1 MNYDHLVIVPS
12 CHLVTTMLNT
22 IHLQTFL
29 AVVEAGNYS
38 AAAERLHMS
47 QPAVS
52 QHIRAL
58 EQHLDNVRLFRRV
71 GQQMALTH
79 AGEEL
84 VEVAREMLALSA
96 RAEENIR
103 VLRGQ
108 ISGRVTIGCTPSSG
122 EQLLSPLLATFRER
136 FPAIAVTVTIAPLET
151 LLEWLATQQAQ
162 VLLIE
167 EQQRRRGWESQLLG
181 AERLVLLAPRGH
193 ELLQQEQ
200 VPPGMLRG
208 LPLVLPRAGSPLR
221 RIIEDGLRRRGVG
234 AADVTVAIE
243 TEGMGLMVQAVRDG
257 VGLAFV
263 PQLRLPRGRD
273 TGMVDLA
280 GVNLQQEWYVL
291 RSRERGAPRAVQE
304 LYAFIASAD
313 ARKLLTKEGLKAPS
327 E

>member
-1 MNYDHLVIVPS
+1 
-12 CHLVTTMLNT
+12 MLNT

-58 EQHLDNVRLFRRV
+58 ERYLDNVRLFRRV

-108 ISGRVTIGCTPSSG
+108 ISGRVVVGCTPSSG
-122 EQLLSPLLATFRER
+122 EQLLSSLLASFRTR
-136 FPAIAVTVTIAPLET
+136 FPAIAVIVTIAPIET

-162 VLLIE
+162 ILLIE

-181 AERLVLLAPRGH
+181 VERLALLAPRGH
-193 ELLQQEQ
+193 ALLQQEQ
-200 VPPGMLRG
+200 VPPGMLRA
-208 LPLVLPRAGSPLR
+208 LPLVLPLRGSPLR
-221 RIIEDGLRRRGVG
+221 RIIEDGLRRRGIG
-234 AADVTVAIE
+234 AADITVALE

-257 VGLAFV
+257 LGLAFV

-273 TGMVDLA
+273 TGVIDLA

-304 LYAFIASAD
+304 LYSFIASKD
-313 ARKLLTKEGLKAPS
+313 ARKLLAKDGIKVPS
-327 E
+327 D

>member
-1 MNYDHLVIVPS
+1 
-12 CHLVTTMLNT
+12 MLNT

-58 EQHLDNVRLFRRV
+58 ERYLDNVRLFRRV

-84 VEVAREMLALSA
+84 VDVAREMLALSA

-108 ISGRVTIGCTPSSG
+108 ISGRVTVGCTPSSG
-122 EQLLSPLLATFRER
+122 EQLLSSLLASFHMR

-151 LLEWLATQQAQ
+151 LLDWLATQQAQ
-162 VLLIE
+162 ILLIE

-181 AERLVLLAPRGH
+181 VERLALLAPRGH
-193 ELLQQEQ
+193 ALLQQEQ

-208 LPLVLPRAGSPLR
+208 LPLVLPLRGSPLR
-221 RIIEDGLRRRGVG
+221 RIIEDGLRRRGIG
-234 AADVTVAIE
+234 AADITVALE

-257 VGLAFV
+257 LGLAFV
-263 PQLRLPRGRD
+263 PQLRLPRKCRE
-273 TGMVDLA
+273 LA
-280 GVNLQQEWYVL
+280 PASE
-291 RSRERGAPRAVQE
+291 RESASSTPPAPRC
-304 LYAFIASAD
+304 
-313 ARKLLTKEGLKAPS
+313 
-327 E
+327 